1 MRTGFTLVEMMIV
14 VAIIGILAAVAIPNF
29 TMMQYR
35 AKRSEVAVSVNAIK
49 AAEGAF
55 EAQYDHYLPVPMHPA
70 ALPGKRQVPWA
81 GGNAAFQQLGW
92 APNGAVRG
100 QYSVTTVGH
109 GIHVLGQADMDGDGA
124 LAVWT
129 ATTSVEVQFLNN
141 SDTF

>member
-81 GGNAAFQQLGW
+81 GATPRSSSSAGRPT
-92 APNGAVRG
+92 APCAG
-100 QYSVTTVGH
+100 S
-109 GIHVLGQADMDGDGA
+109 
-124 LAVWT
+124 T
-129 ATTSVEVQFLNN
+129 A
-141 SDTF
+141 